1 MFLNNWLDA
10 ESTSLWAEIC
20 CWSSLTRVTSK
31 KSSSLL
37 SRLNVLVTFV
47 WKSFHFRQNFSIAAS
62 CKWCISITVQLGNGY
77 QYLQLKYGTI
87 KCYKYLNENIRTFR
101 TVYQSL
107 STLLKLETQVQGDRT
122 FGREKLGYL
131 WQSYLCLKFAMA
143 NEDIE

>member
-1 MFLNNWLDA
+1 MLLIIADQGYIKEVFFPSQSAECARHICLKIIPLQTKLFHSCFLQVILCMNIYCL
-10 ESTSLWAEIC
+10 
-20 CWSSLTRVTSK
+20 
-31 KSSSLL
+31 
-37 SRLNVLVTFV
+37 
-47 WKSFHFRQNFSIAAS
+47 
-62 CKWCISITVQLGNGY
+62 
-77 QYLQLKYGTI
+77 LKYGTI
-87 KCYKYLNENIRTFR
+87 KCYKYLNENIHSFR